1 MKKQATGFAEY
12 LKVAAD
18 YMGEFGI
25 NFNIQAV
32 NRFME
37 SCHKS
42 EPVSL
47 ADAQQVTVLLES
59 LIHGARNSSDINIG
73 KELRELFEI
82 PRHREKRYTPEDIA
96 SGSEVHQAVIDYILA
111 TENRISLEDKKISK
125 TTYVDT
131 VKKVAQKLS
140 VGDREAERVI
150 KKIKDDILP
159 ITYVE
164 SPEEN
169 N

>member
-73 KELRELFEI
+73 KELREFFEI
-82 PRHREKRYTPEDIA
+82 PRNRVKRYTPEMIA
-96 SGSEVHQAVIDYILA
+96 VGSEAREVVIAYILA
-111 TENRISLEDKKISK
+111 EDNSAKEKKRNG
-125 TTYVDT
+125 TRHVDT
-131 VKKVAQKLS
+131 VKKIMEILA
-140 VGDREAERVI
+140 VGDREAERI
-150 KKIKDDILP
+150 IKDVKEDTLP
-159 ITYVE
+159 ITFVE
-164 SPEEN
+164 DIEE
-169 N
+169 